1 MKHSLSPVIHVDEEK
16 CINCHKCISVCP
28 VKFCNDAAGDSIK
41 VIHDRCIGCGNCI
54 ANCPHGAR
62 SGIDDFEQF
71 ISESG
76 RTDFVAVVAPAAA
89 SNFPDILM
97 FNGFLQSLGVSA
109 FFDVSFGAELT
120 IKSYLEHVKVNAPV
134 NVISQPCPAIVT
146 FIEIYHPE
154 LLEYLAPADSPM
166 LHTIRMIREYY
177 PQHAQKKI
185 IVVSPCYA
193 KKREFDELG
202 LSKNVY
208 NVTIRS
214 LSDYIERKNI
224 DIHSFTKVDFDNPP
238 AERAVVFSTP
248 GGLLETA
255 RRDLPGAEAL
265 ARKIEGADHIYHY
278 LETLKSSIDAG
289 TAPLLVDCLNCA
301 RGCNSGPGTVTR
313 EEPIDMVE
321 SRINRRKFEM
331 KKNYEARTDEKSS
344 KKVKRAIDRYWKPGL
359 YARSYRDLR
368 DNNSIEAAKKDEI
381 QTIYHTMN
389 KHEKKDLYDCTSCG
403 YNRCEKMAVAIFNSL
418 NKAENC
424 YHYKES
430 QLHDKEE
437 MSTLISQ
444 LEERNRSFVEISE
457 RLTQL
462 ITSIQMYMDETG
474 GSIDKTNETMHEIIE
489 ANNSANSIIN
499 LVNEISFQTNL
510 LSLNAAIEAARAGEA
525 GRSFAVVAGE
535 VRNLS
540 QRSAESAGN
549 IRKILENN
557 NRVVAAGKNN
567 ITEIAEKYALIA
579 ENVKSFSD
587 VVSRMEN
594 VFRNTGQDIH

>member
-1 MKHSLSPVIHVDEEK
+1 MKQDLSPVIHVDEDK

-28 VKFCNDAAGDSIK
+28 VKFCNDASGDVVRI
-41 VIHDRCIGCGNCI
+41 VHDQCIGCGNCI
-54 ANCPHGAR
+54 AHCPHGAR
-62 SGIDDFEQF
+62 SGIDDFERF
-71 ISESG
+71 LADANKEE
-76 RTDFVAVVAPAAA
+76 FVAVVAPAAA
-89 SNFPDILM
+89 SNFSDILR
-97 FNGFLQSLGVSA
+97 FNGFLKSLGVVA

-120 IKSYLEHVKVNAPV
+120 VKSYLEHVKTASPAS
-134 NVISQPCPAIVT
+134 VIAQPCPAIVSY
-146 FIEIYHPE
+146 IEIYQPQ

-166 LHTIRMIREYY
+166 AHTIRMIREYH
-177 PQHAQKKI
+177 PEHKNRKI

-202 LSKNVY
+202 MSSYVY

-214 LSDYIERKNI
+214 LTDYMNGRGI
-224 DIHSFTKVDFDNPP
+224 DLETFPDIDFDNPP

-255 RRDLPGAEAL
+255 RRDLPGAENL
-265 ARKIEGADHIYHY
+265 TRKIEGVDHIYHY
-278 LETLKSSIDAG
+278 LETLKESIDAG
-289 TAPLLVDCLNCA
+289 TAPLLIDCLNCA
-301 RGCNSGPGTVTR
+301 RGCNSGPGTVTK

-321 SRINRRKFEM
+321 SKISRRKYEM
-331 KKNYEARTDEKSS
+331 KKHYEAKTDEKSS
-344 KKVKRAIDRYWKPGL
+344 KKVNRAIDRYWKPGL

-368 DNNSIEAAKKDEI
+368 GNNDIHLAQGRELEEI
-381 QTIYHTMN
+381 YRSMN
-389 KHEKKDLYDCTSCG
+389 KHGEHDLYDCTSCG
-403 YNRCEKMAVAIFNSL
+403 YNRCEKMAHAISNSL
-418 NKAENC
+418 NKPDNC

-462 ITSIQMYMDETG
+462 ITSIQLYMEETNS
-474 GSIDKTNETMHEIIE
+474 SIGKTNETMHAIIE

-510 LSLNAAIEAARAGEA
+510 LSLNAAIEAARAGDA

-540 QRSAESAGN
+540 QRSAESAGS
-549 IRKILENN
+549 IRQILENN
-557 NRVVAAGKNN
+557 NRVVTDGKNN
-567 ITEIAEKYALIA
+567 VAEIAEKYALIA

-594 VFRNTGQDIH
+594 VFRNR